1 MTAEPPKATIVF
13 QGSANDVSN
22 DPILMGIDTQF
33 FNINSTVSGIKLIP
47 TGTHFIHYSTPAFG
61 NNSEDVT
68 ENLRHGYWFEC
79 KEGDVFCLS
88 WNQTKG
94 GFDLTHILSTQ
105 RQREDALENVAH
117 TYPFMIVYPA
127 NDITW
132 KQRVTNYVDMDIIKE
147 FVPYREEDV
156 SSEINTLTPSVEENL
171 ALTDILQ
178 KDLSSRDP
186 LRGQQEELRFTVI
199 NFKERRDHT
208 KSGKEITAS
217 FLDRTWYLEKLFGH
231 NDRILFAELQISFV
245 LFILL
250 GSFASAIQ
258 WLHLLKLILT
268 CQDFLLTDLRHTLN
282 LLEVLH
288 DQLKIL
294 PEDYLNP
301 IFTGDNLI
309 DVKDYV
315 SMMENFC
322 DIIPGGLRKVEQ
334 ERLRHL
340 DLEQK
345 WKQIL
350 EINYSRFGFNF
361 YQSEKQTDNEGTE
374 IYGLNNH
381 DENDE
386 DAPAIAN

>member
-1 MTAEPPKATIVF
+1 M
-13 QGSANDVSN
+13 
-22 DPILMGIDTQF
+22 
-33 FNINSTVSGIKLIP
+33 
-47 TGTHFIHYSTPAFG
+47 
-61 NNSEDVT
+61 
-68 ENLRHGYWFEC
+68 
-79 KEGDVFCLS
+79 
-88 WNQTKG
+88 
-94 GFDLTHILSTQ
+94 
-105 RQREDALENVAH
+105 
-117 TYPFMIVYPA
+117 
-127 NDITW
+127 
-132 KQRVTNYVDMDIIKE
+132 
-147 FVPYREEDV
+147 
-156 SSEINTLTPSVEENL
+156 
-171 ALTDILQ
+171 
-178 KDLSSRDP
+178 
-186 LRGQQEELRFTVI
+186 
-199 NFKERRDHT
+199 
-208 KSGKEITAS
+208 
-217 FLDRTWYLEKLFGH
+217 
-231 NDRILFAELQISFV
+231 
-245 LFILL
+245 
-250 GSFASAIQ
+250 
-258 WLHLLKLILT
+258 
-268 CQDFLLTDLRHTLN
+268 
-282 LLEVLH
+282 LH

-374 IYGLNNH
+374 IYDLNNH